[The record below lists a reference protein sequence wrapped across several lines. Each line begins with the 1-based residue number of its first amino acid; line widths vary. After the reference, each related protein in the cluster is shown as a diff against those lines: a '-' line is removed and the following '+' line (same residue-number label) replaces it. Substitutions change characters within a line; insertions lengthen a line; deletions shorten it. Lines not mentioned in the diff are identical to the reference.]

1 MVPHSLF
8 FVSSYI
14 LVLRYWLR
22 NNSYTATLRMEKESS
37 QFPASTFFKP
47 IQKLCLSF
55 IDGKENILFSVDCSG
70 MGNGTFDAGFKPNHP
85 KSNSRVVSSALEV
98 SNAKLKL
105 FKQYKPKSVTSFV
118 CKPDLA
124 PVCDSRIQ
132 VLQSK
137 EKELHTLIT

>member
-1 MVPHSLF
+1 
-8 FVSSYI
+8 
-14 LVLRYWLR
+14 
-22 NNSYTATLRMEKESS
+22 MEKESS
-37 QFPASTFFKP
+37 QFPASTFFLP

-55 IDGKENILFSVDCSG
+55 IDGKENILFSADCSG

-98 SNAKLKL
+98 SKAKLKT
-105 FKQYKPKSVTSFV
+105 FKRYKPKSATSFV

-124 PVCDSRIQ
+124 PVCDSGIQ

-137 EKELHTLIT
+137 GK